1 MCFLKRIQIISFLYC
16 IVALTGCESNSS
28 LSVTKEYVLDN
39 YTNREY
45 SEVEKELKQNG
56 ITNVKT
62 VGMGGYENND
72 RNNMY
77 IINQSI
83 PAGQTISS
91 DESVTF
97 TIVKA
102 SSVIGEKIYNL
113 PLDQAIDI
121 VHSMGYE
128 DKNIEYK
135 YSGYD
140 NKYITETIKREIKKD
155 AWIATGAEEAIV
167 GDGIVVLCRHAD
179 TILNENKDIDEN
191 DELEE

>member
-1 MCFLKRIQIISFLYC
+1 MFYFRRLQIIIFLFC
-16 IVALTGCESNSS
+16 TIVLTGCENSSSS
-28 LSVTKEYVLDN
+28 LSIPNEYVLDN
-39 YTNREY
+39 YTDKEY

-56 ITNVKT
+56 ITNIQT
-62 VGMGGYENND
+62 IGTGGYENND

-77 IINQSI
+77 IIDQSI

-113 PLDQAIDI
+113 PLDQAIEI

-140 NKYITETIKREIKKD
+140 TKYITETIERETNKN
-155 AWIATGAEEAIV
+155 AWIATGAEEAFIS
-167 GDGIVVLCRHAD
+167 DGIVILCKHAD
-179 TILNENKDIDEN
+179 TLLNDEN
-191 DELEE
+191 EIQEGE